1 MVKFIAIFLLTLS
14 VLCSFFILLARIR
27 IVLNRIY
34 IDRFMCECA
43 SMIAPA
49 IEAINQYNTILSTD
63 DQEEEWL
70 NTSELKMIYS
80 AMEYYIG
87 HVTTTM
93 IKKIDDKSSL
103 FYTPSIQHLIEKES
117 RLSPSAVA
125 AFGLARVKILLD
137 LYKNGKLNTENESV
151 QIIFNISSTME

>member
-34 IDRFMCECA
+34 IDRFMYECA

-103 FYTPSIQHLIEKES
+103 FYTASMQHLIEKES

-151 QIIFNISSTME
+151 QTIFNISSTME